1 MKVKIKTSW
10 SEISIKEYQ
19 QLQDAEDDMDL
30 LSILTDIE
38 SLDDIT
44 LFELEQIKE
53 DFKFIYTEPNSEFKE
68 QYIVDG
74 ILYNAI
80 TNPKY
85 ITASQYIDLQ
95 TYIKEPIKNMNKILS
110 IMWIPEGHKYNDGKY
125 DIEKNGELFLDRVN
139 IEDAYSFF
147 LYYNLLSQLLQNH
160 LVDSSIQNLTIMME
174 KEENLEKKEQ
184 IRQTIH
190 SIQDGVEYTL
200 QNK

>member
-10 SEISIKEYQ
+10 SEITIKEYI

-44 LFELEQIKE
+44 LFELEQIKK
-53 DFKFIYTEPNSEFKE
+53 DFDFIYTEPKSDYKE
-68 QYIVDG
+68 KYIVNE
-74 ILYNAI
+74 ITYNAI

-95 TYIKEPIKNMNKILS
+95 TFIKEPIKNIANILA
-110 IMWIPEGHKYNDGKY
+110 IMWIPEGCKYNEGY
-125 DIEKNGELFLDRVN
+125 DIQKNALVFEQNVS

-147 LYYNLLSQLLQNH
+147 LYYNLLSMLLQNH
-160 LVDSSIQNLTIMME
+160 LVDSSIQKLEGMIQ
-174 KEENLEKKEQ
+174 EEQNLEER
-184 IRQTIH
+184 IRIFKTIH
-190 SIQDGVEYTL
+190 SIQDGAESTL
-200 QNK
+200 QNR